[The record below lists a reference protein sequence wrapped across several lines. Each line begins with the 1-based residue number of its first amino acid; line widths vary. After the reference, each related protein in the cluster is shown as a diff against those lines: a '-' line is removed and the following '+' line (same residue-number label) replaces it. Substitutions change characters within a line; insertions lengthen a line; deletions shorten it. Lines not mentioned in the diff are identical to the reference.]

1 MLIVLN
7 VCSNSAQYIF
17 VIKRFK
23 IVHVVINKIAI
34 IVSNNDFR
42 TDHVNPSLVVDI
54 AAYANVL

>member
-7 VCSNSAQYIF
+7 VCSNSVQYIF

-23 IVHVVINKIAI
+23 IVHVVINK